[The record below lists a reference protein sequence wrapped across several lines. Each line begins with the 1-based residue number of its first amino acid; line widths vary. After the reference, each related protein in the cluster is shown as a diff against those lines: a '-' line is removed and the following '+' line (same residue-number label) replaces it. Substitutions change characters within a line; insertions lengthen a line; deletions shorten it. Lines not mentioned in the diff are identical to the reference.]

1 MIHKEGNDF
10 RRSFSWHE
18 LSCQR
23 IDINAIYFLWIIFYP
38 ILFTVCGKDTFQTL
52 IQNFIIP
59 ANLPDRNKLPDC
71 FTRLIDKV
79 LIQNIVAK
87 IDFQDRLKVPVSD
100 SFGQDFQKRI
110 GRKELLIRRQ
120 RFLHSDEMY
129 SNTVMIL
136 VNKKQMGKC
145 MHGMDRINCS

>member
-1 MIHKEGNDF
+1 MTESVIV
-10 RRSFSWHE
+10 SWHE

-23 IDINAIYFLWIIFYP
+23 IDINAIYFFWIIFYP
-38 ILFTVCGKDTFQTL
+38 ILFTVCGQDTFQTL

-110 GRKELLIRRQ
+110 ERKELLIRRQ
-120 RFLHSDEMY
+120 CFLHSDEMY
-129 SNTVMIL
+129 SNNMQPNLLSSGCIL
-136 VNKKQMGKC
+136 ISVHISPSMFFC
-145 MHGMDRINCS
+145 